1 MTHRRRILGRIW
13 RSLELSD
20 LWAWQKWG
28 NGKIMSLDNISAEE
42 NQDPD
47 GQIGTLDS
55 YRLLFQV
62 IPQLIHQ
69 LKNHLTVVQNAHF
82 SMKKA
87 LEMGQHDRLER
98 SSELGILGV
107 QRAEMVIKT
116 ISLLESMDTQSILS
130 HYQKR
135 YSNSEVEIEYPHQ
148 SPIIDRFLAPL
159 VCSLEYLRPRMI
171 KGSRI
176 IISVNESRIVIEQ
189 HGEGEVVAPPELNDL
204 MSKFYRFIPADKGW
218 GIENCGE

>member
-1 MTHRRRILGRIW
+1 
-13 RSLELSD
+13 
-20 LWAWQKWG
+20 
-28 NGKIMSLDNISAEE
+28 MSLDNISAEE

-135 YSNSEVEIEYPHQ
+135 YSTLRSKSNI
-148 SPIIDRFLAPL
+148 PIRAP
-159 VCSLEYLRPRMI
+159 SL
-171 KGSRI
+171 
-176 IISVNESRIVIEQ
+176 IVFWLPWSAVWNI
-189 HGEGEVVAPPELNDL
+189 
-204 MSKFYRFIPADKGW
+204 
-218 GIENCGE
+218 